1 MANSF
6 SSSIGSHRASALQ
19 GAMQAMSGGSFSSL
33 PSTQSGLDNR
43 QRAIEKASAWSDRGL
58 SAFGGM
64 GDSMN
69 NMAANAASA
78 SLQLK
83 ASDAV
88 HEANM
93 DAARAAQ
100 DAQNQSG
107 LFSTIAQGV
116 SIGAMLLC
124 ERRLKTNIHSL
135 DGDRAWAVVRELPL
149 YGFNYKAMPGPTVY
163 GPMIDEVEP
172 LDTSLVRPSL
182 LPPDEDGEVRGFDVV
197 RHKAYESVALQ
208 QALHR
213 IEALEADLGKLQDA
227 VSRLLLQSTPS
238 LAVAA

>member
-69 NMAANAASA
+69 NMAANAANA
-78 SLQLK
+78 GLQLK
-83 ASDAV
+83 ASDAI

-100 DAQNQSG
+100 SSQGLSGALGIASSVAG
-107 LFSTIAQGV
+107 LF
-116 SIGAMLLC
+116 LC
-124 ERRLKTNIHSL
+124 ERRLKTNIHTL
-135 DGDRAWAVVRELPL
+135 DANRAWAVVRELPL
-149 YGFNYKAMPGPTVY
+149 YGFNYKATPGPTVY

-172 LDTSLVRPSL
+172 LDTSLVRPTL
-182 LPPDEDGEVRGFDVV
+182 LPPDEDGEVRGFDVM

-227 VSRLLLQSTPS
+227 VSRLLLQSAPS